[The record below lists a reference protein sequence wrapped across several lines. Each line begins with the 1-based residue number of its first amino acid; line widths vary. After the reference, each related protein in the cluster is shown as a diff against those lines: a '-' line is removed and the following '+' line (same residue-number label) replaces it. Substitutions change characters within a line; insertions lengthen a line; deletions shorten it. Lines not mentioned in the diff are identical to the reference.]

1 MATITS
7 MQKATQFENLCYQEI
22 YNAMEK
28 LYAEQGLMEVFHQF
42 YVSYPI
48 QKHFE
53 GRIANNI
60 IIASDA
66 LSVPMGTIYDNI
78 FDAALDEAWETF
90 QTNHEDEEEDIEH
103 LMEKFDEA
111 TEY

>member
-22 YNAMEK
+22 YNAMEQ
-28 LYAEQGLMEVFHQF
+28 LHAEQGLLEVFRQF
-42 YVSYPI
+42 YGSYTI

-53 GRIANNI
+53 GRIANNVV
-60 IIASDA
+60 IASDT
-66 LSVPMGTIYDNI
+66 LSVPLGAVYSNI
-78 FDAALDEAWETF
+78 FDAALDEAWEAF
-90 QTNHEDEEEDIEH
+90 QANHEDEEEDIEH

-111 TEY
+111 TEF